1 MTANLSFPL
10 AERSKDMFDITIEQS
25 VLMKAL
31 EFLEPTVGK
40 NANALGDNCISMAT
54 TGNGSIEMYTTNTV
68 EFTKLEAIVA
78 IGGNTV
84 ETAPYVD
91 FKRFKGIISS
101 IPSTEMV
108 SIQANVND
116 LHINYALKKVPIKL
130 VGCNNG
136 MIPLPNNQ
144 FPSSTMITIPKEYVV
159 EAVNQVSSI
168 IVDNDSAP
176 IYNCV
181 RIATSGLAVDFT
193 AVDTTAKRT
202 FVKSI
207 TNTQNN
213 PIGEVLLEISKLK
226 KSLKIFEDYQDL
238 DMYMDQSAIRI
249 DGMSMKNHTPKT
261 KGMIS
266 GVTYYTRRLT
276 GAFPPNIKQSFS
288 PLPAEFCEINKEE
301 VLNSFTRIKA
311 LEDQTTG
318 GQIGFEVTGNSC
330 IITMGSSF
338 GQVEDTITMENTS
351 SKSFKTIFKHQ
362 SLSDIMKIIDTDT
375 FEIGAMPNHPTNYI
389 IRGKGKND
397 MMFTVPTMAAAGQ
410 TP

>member
-1 MTANLSFPL
+1 
-10 AERSKDMFDITIEQS
+10 MFDITIEQS

-40 NANALGDNCISMAT
+40 NANSLGDNCLAMST

-84 ETAPYVD
+84 EVAPYVD
-91 FKRFKGIISS
+91 FKRFKGIIAS

-108 SIQANVND
+108 SIKANVND

-136 MIPLPNNQ
+136 MLPLPTNQ
-144 FPSSTMITIPKEYVV
+144 FPSSTMITIPRVYVS
-159 EAVNQVSSI
+159 EAINQVSSI
-168 IVDNDSAP
+168 ITDNDAAP
-176 IYNCV
+176 IYNCM
-181 RIATSGLAVDFT
+181 RIATSGLSVEFT

-207 TNTQNN
+207 VNTQNN
-213 PIGEVLLEISKLK
+213 PIGEILLEVSKIK
-226 KSLKIFEDYQDL
+226 KSLKIFEDYYDL

-249 DGMSMKNHTPKT
+249 DGMSMSSHTPKT

-276 GAFPPNIKQSFS
+276 GAFPTNIKQSFN
-288 PLPAEFCEINKEE
+288 PLPTEFCEISKEE
-301 VLNSFTRIKA
+301 LLNSFTRIKA
-311 LEDQTTG
+311 LEDQTTA

-330 IITMGSSF
+330 IITMGSAY

-362 SLSDIMKIIDTDT
+362 SLSDIMKIIVTDT
-375 FEIGAMPNHPTNYI
+375 FEIGVMPNHPTNYI
-389 IRGKGKND
+389 VRGKGCND
-397 MMFTVPTMAAAGQ
+397 VMFTVPTMVAAGNN
-410 TP
+410 P